1 MSRATLK
8 PIVSQLREAIIKGI
22 AGKLE
27 KYGFDEQGR
36 LVVEKPLSN
45 YDTKTRDKLIAY
57 FLAENIN
64 TQEKYI
70 EYIHNS
76 SRTWL
81 HVLIC
86 FKLMEKRM
94 IMSSLIENLLST
106 DIYNDIIP
114 DFISVNPLAYNEF
127 ISKYEKEISELSS
140 KDEENEEI
148 EYYQFIFLLKQ
159 LAKKMALEVP
169 LLFRDYELILIQPD
183 FDFLKRIMGLVTKIE
198 EYEYLEDDFLGW
210 IYQYWVDTD
219 ESELKTAK
227 ENSNSSMSESIL
239 FCILKS
245 LNEEQTEFGEFYTPR
260 NVVKQIVDDSLDI
273 YEINSKINV
282 EEIKILDPACGA
294 GNFLVYAFDVLK
306 KMYDVEHPEWSESR
320 KVESIL
326 ARNIFGADI
335 QREPLQITALNLWI
349 KAHCCS
355 SIIKINDLNLYNV
368 NVLKANSLKRW
379 EMEEEYHQMSLF
391 EEEKIEDGFTAEDI
405 GKYLSAREKQNHNN
419 AIEFFK
425 NKFNIIIMNPP
436 YLGIRKMRKESA
448 DFLKQN
454 YPNHYINLFEAF
466 IVRAVELLESNGVC
480 GFVSSDT
487 FLTLSSHEK
496 IREVLVC
503 KKQIVE
509 LVTLGNV
516 FDGPTVNAS
525 IMIFRNMKPS
535 SETVTRLVCNN
546 QEKYILQK
554 EFKAIKGYPIIET
567 KVNSIISNFKKYKG
581 FGNYVEI
588 KQGMISG
595 DNKKYLR
602 YKWEIPEKFLENRFY
617 PYANGG
623 GYCKYSNDIIEYI
636 DWNEDG
642 KELRAD
648 AKRKYGSESRTI
660 KNVEYFFKGGV
671 TYSEISGNLFSA
683 RYYPDGCIFSNKGPC
698 IFSDEI
704 DRYYIL
710 GFCNSKYFN
719 YVAKLLNPTV
729 GFSVGDIE
737 RIPFAKPT
745 LNIMNRIIELSK
757 EIVNKKQFLLGFE
770 FTSDFYH
777 QGEIDYGLENG
788 AKTIKEAYDIYYYTF
803 KKILDEI
810 DKKSKE
816 IDELI
821 YNIYGLNEEE
831 RRIIDNEV
839 HAPIASEKDILS
851 IENATFNYIKEV
863 IKNNLKNS
871 KKLFLL
877 SDLTNIFCA
886 ELEKREN
893 GVQLIEEIEGILN
906 SSIHTIILNGV
917 NTGNTKRVIYGKNSK
932 DLSEPILVSKEIGG
946 KGKDKEL
953 VIWRSD
959 SFILEYEEDKRYVM
973 QNEIRRLTDEIFLPK
988 LLRAKEKIYDMVVEN
1003 KEKNKIKK
1011 EIQLYEEC
1019 VKTLENWKV
1028 VD

>member
-8 PIVSQLREAIIKGI
+8 PIVSQLRGAIIKGI

-27 KYGFDEQGR
+27 KYGFDEQGN
-36 LVVEKPLSN
+36 LVTEKPLSN
-45 YDTKTRDKLIAY
+45 YDDGIRSKIFALFEAEKIQTK
-57 FLAENIN
+57 
-64 TQEKYI
+64 EKYI

-86 FKLMEKRM
+86 FKLMEKRR
-94 IMSSLIENLLST
+94 IMSSLIENILST

-114 DFISVNPLAYNEF
+114 DFNSVNPLAYDEF
-127 ISKYEKEISELSS
+127 IIKFEKEIKELSID
-140 KDEENEEI
+140 DEENDEI
-148 EYYQFIFLLKQ
+148 EYYQFIYMLRK
-159 LAKKMALEVP
+159 LANKMALEVP
-169 LLFRDYELILIQPD
+169 LLFGDYELILIQPD
-183 FDFLKRIMGLVTKIE
+183 FEDLKNIMMLIAKIE

-219 ESELKTAK
+219 ETELQSAK
-227 ENSNSSMSESIL
+227 DNSKSSMSENIL
-239 FCILKS
+239 YYILKS
-245 LNEEQTEFGEFYTPR
+245 LHEEQTEFGEFYTPR
-260 NVVKQIVDDSLDI
+260 DVVKQIVDDSLDAYKKNNDI
-273 YEINSKINV
+273 KV

-294 GNFLVYAFDVLK
+294 GNFLVYAFDVFK
-306 KMYDVEHPEWSESR
+306 KLYDVEHPDWSESK
-320 KVESIL
+320 KVENIL
-326 ARNIFGADI
+326 ACNIFGADV

-349 KAHCCS
+349 KAHSYS
-355 SIIKINDLNLYNV
+355 SVIKIKDLNLYNV

-379 EMEEEYHQMSLF
+379 EMEEEFHQMSLF

-405 GKYLSAREKQNHNN
+405 GKYLSAREKHNHNN

-425 NKFNIIIMNPP
+425 HKFNIIIMNPP

-466 IVRAVELLESNGVC
+466 IVRAIELLEKGGIC

-525 IMIFRNMKPS
+525 IMIFNNSMPTS
-535 SETVTRLVCNN
+535 DTMTRFICDN
-546 QEKYILQK
+546 QEKMILQK
-554 EFKAIKGYPIIET
+554 EFKSIKGYPIIET
-567 KVNSIISNFKKYKG
+567 KVNGIISNFKKYDG
-581 FGNYVEI
+581 FGKYVKI

-602 YKWEIPEKFLENRFY
+602 YKWEIPEYLRGKRFF

-623 GYCKYSNDIIEYI
+623 GYCKYANDIVEYI
-636 DWNEDG
+636 DWNENG

-683 RYYPDGCIFSNKGPC
+683 RYYPEGCIFSNKGPC
-698 IFSDEI
+698 IFSEEI
-704 DRYYIL
+704 DRYYVL

-729 GFSVGDIE
+729 GFSIGDIE
-737 RIPFAKPT
+737 RIPFAIPT
-745 LNIMNRIIELSK
+745 IDVKNKVIELSK
-757 EIVNKKQFLLGFE
+757 EIVQNKQFLLGFD

-777 QGEIDYGLENG
+777 QCEIGFGFEKG
-788 AKTIKEAYDIYYYTF
+788 AKTIKEAYEIYYSTF
-803 KKILDEI
+803 ITILKRIEMN
-810 DKKSKE
+810 SME

-821 YNIYGLNEEE
+821 YNLYGLNEEE
-831 RRIIDNEV
+831 RRIIDNEIC
-839 HAPIASEKDILS
+839 APIAIEKDILS
-851 IENATFNYIKEV
+851 IENATFNYIKQT
-863 IKNNLKNS
+863 IKTRINNS

-877 SDLTNIFCA
+877 SELTDVFCA
-886 ELEKREN
+886 EIEKCEN
-893 GVQLIEEIEGILN
+893 GIQLIEEIEGIMN
-906 SSIHTIILNGV
+906 CPIHTIIKNGV
-917 NTGNTKRVIYGKNSK
+917 NTGNGKKVIYGKSSK

-946 KGKDKEL
+946 KGKTKEL

-959 SFILEYEEDKRYVM
+959 CFILEYQDDDKYIM
-973 QNEIRRLTDEIFLPK
+973 QNEIRRITDEYFLPK
-988 LLRAKEKIYDMVVEN
+988 LIRAKEKLYNMSVDV
-1003 KEKNKIKK
+1003 KEKNKIEKD
-1011 EIQLYEEC
+1011 IQLYEEC
-1019 VKTLENWKV
+1019 IKTLENWKV